1 MSNSLTSS
9 DFISQ
14 MRAAAVGDR
23 DIDGV
28 SLGENLADDGWSPED
43 IEIAQQGAVDDLRAE
58 FGKPLPESMRIS
70 VQTFLSTTLAGFSRR
85 LFLERGH
92 ADKASIADHSSL
104 LKAFSRL
111 GSWSWDIIGKEFY
124 GDESFQAMHGAT
136 RVDAIKTREDML
148 ERVYPEDMSRVIDAT
163 LQLLMSDAPVD
174 IEYRVMLP
182 NAEVQHLHME
192 AEVVRDSAGSPSRII
207 GVCRDATDTVR
218 MRTQLE
224 GLSRLDPLTGTLNRR
239 GLRRSIEQEVERR
252 KRNKTDIQALFID
265 LDDFKR
271 INDVYGH
278 STGDEVLRN
287 VSSIIGD
294 AVRSTD
300 HVARLGGDEFMVL
313 LPDTD
318 RSAATLVAEKLFEKL
333 STSVVAERFPHIR
346 IGLSMGLVSA
356 NKEDEAVADFIE
368 RTERALHSA
377 KRLGKGRIIHED
389 NLFTTDSNQR
399 LNAEEMVK
407 LLREPKSFF
416 ALRQPIIDT
425 KDRSV
430 AGYELLTRSSCPGL
444 HSPEDFLQ
452 FAKDA
457 GIVNLVDMNAF
468 KVCARATRT
477 FRPAQV
483 CHINILPS
491 SLEYHMAEEILRMLP
506 QGERLSNVCL
516 ELSEKELVQKP
527 ERFAE
532 MLQKL
537 RAAGLKIALDDVGNG
552 FSSLETMLL
561 VRPEVVKIDR
571 ALVSKISQRQEQRT
585 MLFNLMQMV
594 APWDATIVAEGV
606 EEEEDFEVLCEL
618 GVDYVQGYLF
628 GLPEPLK
635 EK

>member
-1 MSNSLTSS
+1 MSTSLTSF
-9 DFISQ
+9 DFTSQ
-14 MRAAAVGDR
+14 MRAAAVGER
-23 DIDGV
+23 DVDGV
-28 SLGENLADDGWSPED
+28 SFGVQLADDGWSPDRIQDVQAEV
-43 IEIAQQGAVDDLRAE
+43 IKELRAE
-58 FGKPLPESMRIS
+58 HGNPLPEKMRLA
-70 VQTFLSTTLAGFSRR
+70 VQTFLSTTFAGFSHR
-85 LFLERGH
+85 LLS
-92 ADKASIADHSSL
+92 DKDGSKATSFDSNSL
-104 LKAFSRL
+104 FRSFSKL
-111 GSWSWDIIGKEFY
+111 GNWSWSIHDEEFY
-124 GDESFQAMHGAT
+124 GDASFQEMHSVGSTAL
-136 RVDAIKTREDML
+136 IKSRDEML
-148 ERVYPEDMSRVIDAT
+148 ERVHPEDVAKIVNAT
-163 LQLLMSDAPVD
+163 SELVASDTLVD
-174 IEYRVMLP
+174 IEYRVMLS
-182 NAEVQHLHME
+182 NGKFQHLNMQAEV
-192 AEVVRDSAGSPSRII
+192 ARDPSGSPSRIVGI
-207 GVCRDATDTVR
+207 CRDATDTVR
-218 MRTQLE
+218 LRTQLE
-224 GLSRLDPLTGTLNRR
+224 GLSRLDPLTGVLNRR

-252 KRNKTDIQALFID
+252 RVNKTDIQALFID

-287 VSSIIGD
+287 VSSMIEG

-318 RSAATLVAEKLFEKL
+318 RSEATLVAEKLFNGL
-333 STSVVAERFPHIR
+333 STAVVAERFPHIR
-346 IGLSMGLVSA
+346 IGLSLGLVSA

-368 RTERALHSA
+368 RTERALHAA

-389 NLFTTDSNQR
+389 NLFTAVSDQR
-399 LNAEEMVK
+399 LNTEEMVK
-407 LLREPKSFF
+407 LLREPSSFF
-416 ALRQPIIDT
+416 ALRQPIIDL

-452 FAKDA
+452 FAKDV

-468 KVCARATRT
+468 KACARATRT
-477 FRPAQV
+477 LRPGQA
-483 CHINILPS
+483 CHVNILPS

-527 ERFAE
+527 QLFAE

-552 FSSLETMLL
+552 FSSLETILL

-594 APWDATIVAEGV
+594 APWNATIVAEGV
-606 EEEEDFEVLCEL
+606 EEEEDFEVLQEL
-618 GVDYVQGYLF
+618 GVDYAQGYLF
-628 GLPEPLK
+628 GLPEPLT
-635 EK
+635 E

>member
-1 MSNSLTSS
+1 MSNSLTSL
-9 DFISQ
+9 DFTSQ
-14 MRAAAVGDR
+14 MRAAAVGER
-23 DIDGV
+23 DVDGV
-28 SLGENLADDGWSPED
+28 SFGEQLADDGWTPEKIQD
-43 IEIAQQGAVDDLRAE
+43 IQKEVLKDLRVE
-58 FGKPLPESMRIS
+58 HSNPLPEKMRLA
-70 VQTFLSTTLAGFSRR
+70 VQTFLSTTLAGFSHR
-85 LFLERGH
+85 LFADSRH
-92 ADKASIADHSSL
+92 AKNEISSDRDSL
-104 LKAFSRL
+104 FTSFSKL
-111 GSWSWDIIGKEFY
+111 GSWSCNIDGEEFN
-124 GDESFQAMHGAT
+124 GDESFQAMHGADRT
-136 RVDAIKTREDML
+136 DAINSRDDML
-148 ERVYPEDMSRVIDAT
+148 ERVHPDDVAKIVDAT
-163 LQLLMSDAPVD
+163 SQLLTSDTLLD

-182 NAEVQHLHME
+182 KGGVQHLNMQ
-192 AEVVRDSAGSPSRII
+192 AELARDSSGSASRII

-218 MRTQLE
+218 LRTQLE
-224 GLSRLDPLTGTLNRR
+224 GLSRLDPLTGILNRR
-239 GLRRSIEQEVERR
+239 GLRRSIKKEVERR
-252 KRNKTDIQALFID
+252 KINKTDIQALFID

-294 AVRSTD
+294 AVRDTD

-318 RSAATLVAEKLFEKL
+318 RVAATFVAEKLFEML
-333 STSVVAERFPHIR
+333 STAVVAERFPHIR
-346 IGLSMGLVSA
+346 ISLSMGLVSA
-356 NKEDEAVADFIE
+356 NKEDEGVADFVE

-389 NLFTTDSNQR
+389 NLFTTVSDQR
-399 LNAEEMVK
+399 LNAEDMVK
-407 LLREPKSFF
+407 LLREPSSFF
-416 ALRQPIIDT
+416 ALRQPIIDV

-452 FAKDA
+452 FAKDV

-468 KVCARATRT
+468 KACTRATRT
-477 FRPAQV
+477 LRPAQA

-527 ERFAE
+527 ELFAE

-594 APWDATIVAEGV
+594 SPWDAIIVAEGV
-606 EEEEDFEVLCEL
+606 EEEEDFEVLQEL
-618 GVDYVQGYLF
+618 GVDYAQGYLF
-628 GLPEPLK
+628 GLPEPL
-635 EK
+635 EE

>member
-1 MSNSLTSS
+1 MSTSLTSL
-9 DFISQ
+9 DFTSQ
-14 MRAAAVGDR
+14 MRAVAVGER
-23 DIDGV
+23 DVDGV
-28 SLGENLADDGWSPED
+28 SFGVQLADDGWSPDRIQDVQTEV
-43 IEIAQQGAVDDLRAE
+43 IKELRVE
-58 FGKPLPESMRIS
+58 HGSPLPEKMRLA
-70 VQTFLSTTLAGFSRR
+70 VQTFLSTTLAGFSHR
-85 LFLERGH
+85 LF
-92 ADKASIADHSSL
+92 ADGEDGSKATSFDSNSL
-104 LKAFSRL
+104 FKSFSKL
-111 GSWSWDIIGKEFY
+111 GSWSWNINGEEFY
-124 GDESFQAMHGAT
+124 GDASFQDMHSAGSTA
-136 RVDAIKTREDML
+136 VIKSRDDML
-148 ERVYPEDMSRVIDAT
+148 ERVHPEDVAKIVDAT
-163 LQLLMSDAPVD
+163 SQLVMSDTPVD
-174 IEYRVMLP
+174 IEYRVMLS
-182 NAEVQHLHME
+182 NGKFQHLNMQAEV
-192 AEVVRDSAGSPSRII
+192 ARDSSGSPSRII

-218 MRTQLE
+218 LRTQLE
-224 GLSRLDPLTGTLNRR
+224 GLSRLDPLTGVLNRR

-252 KRNKTDIQALFID
+252 RVNKTDIQALFID

-287 VSSIIGD
+287 VSSMIEG

-318 RSAATLVAEKLFEKL
+318 RAAATLVAEKLFNGL
-333 STSVVAERFPHIR
+333 STAVVAERFPHIR
-346 IGLSMGLVSA
+346 IGLSLGLVSA

-368 RTERALHSA
+368 RTERALHAA

-389 NLFTTDSNQR
+389 NLFTAASDQR

-407 LLREPKSFF
+407 LLREPSSFF
-416 ALRQPIIDT
+416 ALRQPIIDL

-452 FAKDA
+452 FAKDV

-468 KVCARATRT
+468 KACARATRT
-477 FRPAQV
+477 LRPGQA

-527 ERFAE
+527 ELFAE

-594 APWDATIVAEGV
+594 APWNATIVAEGV
-606 EEEEDFEVLCEL
+606 EEEEDLEVLQEL
-618 GVDYVQGYLF
+618 GVDYAQGYLF
-628 GLPEPLK
+628 GLPEPLT
-635 EK
+635 E

>member
-1 MSNSLTSS
+1 
-9 DFISQ
+9 
-14 MRAAAVGDR
+14 MRAAAVGER
-23 DIDGV
+23 DVDGV
-28 SLGENLADDGWSPED
+28 SFGVQLADDGWSPDRIQEVQTEV
-43 IEIAQQGAVDDLRAE
+43 IKELRLEHGA
-58 FGKPLPESMRIS
+58 PLPEKMRLAA
-70 VQTFLSTTLAGFSRR
+70 QTFLSTTLAGFSHR
-85 LFLERGH
+85 LFVDSEDGR
-92 ADKASIADHSSL
+92 KATSL
-104 LKAFSRL
+104 DSNSLFKSFSKL
-111 GSWSWDIIGKEFY
+111 GSWSWNINGEEFY
-124 GDESFQAMHGAT
+124 GDASFQDMHSAGGTA
-136 RVDAIKTREDML
+136 VIKSRDDML
-148 ERVYPEDMSRVIDAT
+148 ERVHPEDVAKIVDAT
-163 LQLLMSDAPVD
+163 SQLVMSDTPVD
-174 IEYRVMLP
+174 IEYRVMLSKGKFQHL
-182 NAEVQHLHME
+182 NMQAEV
-192 AEVVRDSAGSPSRII
+192 ARDSYGSPNRII

-218 MRTQLE
+218 LRTQLE
-224 GLSRLDPLTGTLNRR
+224 GLSRLDPLTGVLNRR

-252 KRNKTDIQALFID
+252 RVNKTDIQALFID

-287 VSSIIGD
+287 VSSMIEG

-318 RSAATLVAEKLFEKL
+318 RVAATLVAEKLFNGL
-333 STSVVAERFPHIR
+333 STAVVAERFPHIR
-346 IGLSMGLVSA
+346 IGLSLGLVSA

-368 RTERALHSA
+368 RTERALHAA

-389 NLFTTDSNQR
+389 NLFTAVSDQR

-407 LLREPKSFF
+407 LLREPSSFF
-416 ALRQPIIDT
+416 ALRQPIIDL

-452 FAKDA
+452 FAKDV

-468 KVCARATRT
+468 KACARATRT
-477 FRPAQV
+477 LRPGQA

-527 ERFAE
+527 ELFAE

-594 APWDATIVAEGV
+594 APWNATIVAEGV
-606 EEEEDFEVLCEL
+606 EEEEDFEVLQEL
-618 GVDYVQGYLF
+618 GVDYAQGYLF
-628 GLPEPLK
+628 GLPEPLT
-635 EK
+635 E

>member
-1 MSNSLTSS
+1 MSTSLTSF
-9 DFISQ
+9 DFTSQ
-14 MRAAAVGDR
+14 MRAAAVGER
-23 DIDGV
+23 DVDGV
-28 SLGENLADDGWSPED
+28 SFGVQLADDGWSPDRIQDVQAEV
-43 IEIAQQGAVDDLRAE
+43 IKELRAE
-58 FGKPLPESMRIS
+58 HGNPLPEKMRLA
-70 VQTFLSTTLAGFSRR
+70 VQTFLSTTLAGFSHR
-85 LFLERGH
+85 LLS
-92 ADKASIADHSSL
+92 DKRDGSKATSFDSHSLFKS
-104 LKAFSRL
+104 FSKL
-111 GSWSWDIIGKEFY
+111 GSWSWDINGEEFY
-124 GDESFQAMHGAT
+124 GDASFQDMHSAGSTAE
-136 RVDAIKTREDML
+136 IKSRDDML
-148 ERVYPEDMSRVIDAT
+148 ERVHPEDVAKIVDAT
-163 LQLLMSDAPVD
+163 SQLVMSDTPVD
-174 IEYRVMLP
+174 IEYRVMLS
-182 NAEVQHLHME
+182 NGEFQHLNMQAEVAH
-192 AEVVRDSAGSPSRII
+192 DSSGLPSRIV

-218 MRTQLE
+218 LRTQLE
-224 GLSRLDPLTGTLNRR
+224 GLSRLDPLTGVLNRR

-252 KRNKTDIQALFID
+252 RVNKTDIQALFID

-287 VSSIIGD
+287 VSSMIES

-318 RSAATLVAEKLFEKL
+318 RAAATLVAEKLFNGL
-333 STSVVAERFPHIR
+333 STAVVAERFPHIR
-346 IGLSMGLVSA
+346 IGLSLGLVSA

-368 RTERALHSA
+368 RTERALHAA

-389 NLFTTDSNQR
+389 NLFTAVSDQR

-407 LLREPKSFF
+407 LLREPSSFF
-416 ALRQPIIDT
+416 ALRQPIIDV
-425 KDRSV
+425 KNRSV

-452 FAKDA
+452 FAKDV

-468 KVCARATRT
+468 KACTRATRT
-477 FRPAQV
+477 LRPGQA
-483 CHINILPS
+483 CHLNILPS

-527 ERFAE
+527 QLFAE

-552 FSSLETMLL
+552 FSSLETILL

-594 APWDATIVAEGV
+594 APWNATIVAEGV
-606 EEEEDFEVLCEL
+606 EEEEDFEVLQEL
-618 GVDYVQGYLF
+618 GVDYAQGYLF
-628 GLPEPLK
+628 GLPEPLT
-635 EK
+635 E

>member
-1 MSNSLTSS
+1 
-9 DFISQ
+9 
-14 MRAAAVGDR
+14 MRAAAVGER
-23 DIDGV
+23 DVDGV
-28 SLGENLADDGWSPED
+28 SFGVQLADDGWSPD
-43 IEIAQQGAVDDLRAE
+43 RIQDAQAEVIKELRAE
-58 FGKPLPESMRIS
+58 HGNPLPEKMRLA
-70 VQTFLSTTLAGFSRR
+70 VQTFLNTTFAGFSHR
-85 LFLERGH
+85 LLS
-92 ADKASIADHSSL
+92 DKEDGSKVTSFESNSL
-104 LKAFSRL
+104 FKSFSKL
-111 GSWSWDIIGKEFY
+111 GNWSWNIHGEEFY
-124 GDESFQAMHGAT
+124 GDASFQEMHSAGST
-136 RVDAIKTREDML
+136 IAIKSRDEMF
-148 ERVYPEDMSRVIDAT
+148 ERVYPEDVAKIVNAT
-163 LQLLMSDAPVD
+163 SELVTSDTLVD
-174 IEYRVMLP
+174 IEYRVMLSKGKS
-182 NAEVQHLHME
+182 QHLNMQ
-192 AEVVRDSAGSPSRII
+192 AEVVRDSSGLPSRIVGI
-207 GVCRDATDTVR
+207 CRDVTDTVR
-218 MRTQLE
+218 LRTQLE
-224 GLSRLDPLTGTLNRR
+224 GLSRLDPLTGVLNRR

-252 KRNKTDIQALFID
+252 RVNKTDIQALFID

-287 VSSIIGD
+287 VSSMIEG

-318 RSAATLVAEKLFEKL
+318 RAAATLVAEKLFNGL
-333 STSVVAERFPHIR
+333 STAVVAERFPHIR
-346 IGLSMGLVSA
+346 IGLSLGLVSA

-368 RTERALHSA
+368 RTERALHAA

-389 NLFTTDSNQR
+389 NLFTAVSNQR

-407 LLREPKSFF
+407 LLREPSSFF
-416 ALRQPIIDT
+416 ALRQPIIDL

-452 FAKDA
+452 FAKDV

-468 KVCARATRT
+468 KACARATRT
-477 FRPAQV
+477 LRPGQA
-483 CHINILPS
+483 CHVNILPS

-527 ERFAE
+527 QLFAE

-552 FSSLETMLL
+552 FSSLETILL

-594 APWDATIVAEGV
+594 APWNATIVAEGV
-606 EEEEDFEVLCEL
+606 EEEEDFEVLQEL
-618 GVDYVQGYLF
+618 GVDYAQGYLF
-628 GLPEPLK
+628 GLPEPLT
-635 EK
+635 E

>member
-1 MSNSLTSS
+1 MSNSLTSL
-9 DFISQ
+9 DFTSQ
-14 MRAAAVGDR
+14 MRAAAVGER
-23 DIDGV
+23 DVDGV
-28 SLGENLADDGWSPED
+28 SFGVQLADDGWSPDRIQEVQTEV
-43 IEIAQQGAVDDLRAE
+43 IKELRLEHGA
-58 FGKPLPESMRIS
+58 PLPEKMRLAA
-70 VQTFLSTTLAGFSRR
+70 QTFLSTTLAGFSHR
-85 LFLERGH
+85 LFVDSEDGR
-92 ADKASIADHSSL
+92 KATSL
-104 LKAFSRL
+104 DSNSLFKSFSKL
-111 GSWSWDIIGKEFY
+111 GSWSWNINGEEFY
-124 GDESFQAMHGAT
+124 GDASFQDMHSAGGTA
-136 RVDAIKTREDML
+136 VIKSRDDML
-148 ERVYPEDMSRVIDAT
+148 ERVHPEDVAKIVDAT
-163 LQLLMSDAPVD
+163 SQLVMSDTPVD
-174 IEYRVMLP
+174 IEYRVMLSKGKFQHL
-182 NAEVQHLHME
+182 NMQAEV
-192 AEVVRDSAGSPSRII
+192 ARDSYGSPNRII

-218 MRTQLE
+218 LRTQLE
-224 GLSRLDPLTGTLNRR
+224 GLSRLDPLTGVLNRR

-252 KRNKTDIQALFID
+252 RVNKTDIQALFID

-287 VSSIIGD
+287 VSSMIEG

-318 RSAATLVAEKLFEKL
+318 RAAATLVAEKLFNGL
-333 STSVVAERFPHIR
+333 STAVVAERFPHIR
-346 IGLSMGLVSA
+346 IGLSLGLVSA

-368 RTERALHSA
+368 RTERALHAA

-389 NLFTTDSNQR
+389 NLFTAVSDQR

-407 LLREPKSFF
+407 LLREPSSFF
-416 ALRQPIIDT
+416 ALRQPIIDL

-452 FAKDA
+452 FAKDV

-468 KVCARATRT
+468 KACARATRT
-477 FRPAQV
+477 LRPGQA

-527 ERFAE
+527 ELFAE

-594 APWDATIVAEGV
+594 APWNAIIVAEGV
-606 EEEEDFEVLCEL
+606 EEEEDFEVLQEL
-618 GVDYVQGYLF
+618 GVDYAQGYLF
-628 GLPEPLK
+628 GLPEPLT
-635 EK
+635 E

>member
-1 MSNSLTSS
+1 MSTSLTSF
-9 DFISQ
+9 DFTSK
-14 MRAAAVGDR
+14 MRAAAVGER
-23 DIDGV
+23 DVDGV
-28 SLGENLADDGWSPED
+28 SFGVQLADDGWSPD
-43 IEIAQQGAVDDLRAE
+43 RIQDAQAE
-58 FGKPLPESMRIS
+58 VIKELQAEHGDPLPEKIRLAA
-70 VQTFLSTTLAGFSRR
+70 QTFLSTTLAGFSHR
-85 LFLERGH
+85 LLS
-92 ADKASIADHSSL
+92 DKRDGSKATSFDSNSL
-104 LKAFSRL
+104 FKSFSKL
-111 GSWSWDIIGKEFY
+111 GSWSWNINGEEFY
-124 GDESFQAMHGAT
+124 GDASFQDMHSAGSTA
-136 RVDAIKTREDML
+136 VIKSRDDML
-148 ERVYPEDMSRVIDAT
+148 ERVHPEDVAKIVDAT
-163 LQLLMSDAPVD
+163 SQLVMSDTPVD
-174 IEYRVMLP
+174 IEYRVMLS
-182 NAEVQHLHME
+182 NGEFQHLNMQAEVTH
-192 AEVVRDSAGSPSRII
+192 DSSGSPSRII

-218 MRTQLE
+218 LRTQLE
-224 GLSRLDPLTGTLNRR
+224 GLSRLDPLTGVLNRR

-252 KRNKTDIQALFID
+252 RVNKTDIQALFID

-287 VSSIIGD
+287 VSSMIEG

-318 RSAATLVAEKLFEKL
+318 RVAATLVAEKLFNGL
-333 STSVVAERFPHIR
+333 STAVVAERFPHIR
-346 IGLSMGLVSA
+346 IGLSLGLVSA

-368 RTERALHSA
+368 RTERALHAA

-389 NLFTTDSNQR
+389 NLFTAVSDQR

-407 LLREPKSFF
+407 LLREPSSFF
-416 ALRQPIIDT
+416 ALRQPIIDM

-452 FAKDA
+452 FAKDV

-468 KVCARATRT
+468 KACARATRT
-477 FRPAQV
+477 LRPGQA

-527 ERFAE
+527 QLFAE

-552 FSSLETMLL
+552 FSSLETILL

-594 APWDATIVAEGV
+594 APWNATIVAEGV
-606 EEEEDFEVLCEL
+606 EEEEDFEVLQEL
-618 GVDYVQGYLF
+618 GVDYAQGYLF
-628 GLPEPLK
+628 GLPEPLT
-635 EK
+635 E